1 MPIALLVWAGILIV
15 SMLAVSWLAV
25 RWGRDPFGWAFLA
38 AVLGPIALI
47 ALAGTRQSDLKLPAP
62 FERFN
67 NARRH
72 VAGERL
78 IVVGVDGSEASTRAA
93 RFVAGL
99 RPAVSD
105 VVIVAVLPREA
116 QPAEGDR
123 PAEQAH
129 LRDVAQMT
137 DAARGVLRDAGVAAR
152 MVIGFGNPG
161 EEIVRYGNEAPADMI
176 VLGRRGAGLTKALL
190 GSVSDFVVS
199 HAGRNV
205 TVVE

>member
-152 MVIGFGNPG
+152 MVIGLSL
-161 EEIVRYGNEAPADMI
+161 IHI
-176 VLGRRGAGLTKALL
+176 
-190 GSVSDFVVS
+190 
-199 HAGRNV
+199 
-205 TVVE
+205 